1 MYVLL
6 EDNVHY
12 NSKASENG
20 RETGSQTVVN
30 GRETTDDGLLVKH
43 MASEID
49 HLRDQLEEAHA
60 ANRENRRIIATLT
73 QRIPELE
80 APQETPGASEEPDG
94 VESPPKG
101 ARRSWLYR
109 FFVGTLVG

>member
-1 MYVLL
+1 M
-6 EDNVHY
+6 
-12 NSKASENG
+12 NG
-20 RETGSQTVVN
+20 R
-30 GRETTDDGLLVKH
+30 RETIDGGLLVEH
-43 MASEID
+43 MTSEID

-60 ANRENRRIIATLT
+60 ANRENRRIMAALT

-80 APQETPGASEEPDG
+80 APQERPGASEEPDG
-94 VESPPKG
+94 VEIPPKE